1 MKQIKS
7 LRLTIFWLTIIFIIV
22 ALFALTIGQYLPVY
36 FKNYK
41 TQSNFYYLVFTG
53 LPFAILLTLFG
64 TLKREHSKYKNW
76 TIGTL
81 TVLSAGFSFFILM
94 FIMFTIG
101 FGAWTN
107 ETILYRNNDDKNITI
122 NQQIF
127 DIGALGYG
135 GRRTVKLKPL
145 FVIFQTVENIDITKI
160 DKAKWTYVNED
171 GDIHFP

>member
-22 ALFALTIGQYLPVY
+22 ALFALTIGQYLPID

-41 TQSNFYYLVFTG
+41 TQSNFYYFVFTG
-53 LPFAILLTLFG
+53 LPFAILLSLFG
-64 TLKREHSKYKNW
+64 TLKREYSKFKSW
-76 TIGTL
+76 TIGIL
-81 TVLSAGFSFFILM
+81 TVLSAGFCFFILM
-94 FIMFTIG
+94 FTMFTIG

-107 ETILYRNNDDKNITI
+107 ETILYRNNDDRNITI
-122 NQQIF
+122 NEQIF

-135 GRRTVKLKPL
+135 GRRTVKLKPI
-145 FVIFQTVENIDITKI
+145 FMIFQTVENIDITKI
-160 DKAKWTYVNED
+160 DNAKWTYVNEE